1 MLVNTIIFLG
11 VVGAVTTVIAM
22 NLFFNIAEIN
32 VAGLTRYKADE
43 IIAATNISVG
53 ENIFAVDTEGI
64 ETQLY
69 EKYPYFASVSVR
81 RLIPDKIEIV
91 VTEGRPQLAFI
102 NSADSYTV
110 VGDHNRVIEQ
120 GKGPYLDIS
129 TKVVGLGLGH
139 LPVGYSITDQ
149 SLRALEA
156 QAEREQSAEKRHEL
170 EQQYLRA
177 KTELDMLSFAK
188 RLQQELKRAE
198 ISEVTYI
205 DIESNMTFKFFYDH
219 RILVDFG
226 TELDIAYRLK
236 FLKQVTERLGER
248 FRGTVDMSVFSM
260 NSRVYAREQSVYQ
273 LLDAGYRGMYL

>member
-64 ETQLY
+64 EAQLY

-236 FLKQVTERLGER
+236 FLKQVTERLGDR